1 VEEIT
6 AGDVAAAE
14 RAVEA
19 VGLEGL
25 EVEEQLEETQ
35 AAEPEGA
42 EKPSSA
48 LELRVEELAREVRLL
63 REENRAV
70 RAAVENI
77 LAGIGRQIA
86 VLGQIRS
93 GIETGD
99 EGGGEK
105 PPGPPPREPGL

>member
-1 VEEIT
+1 M
-6 AGDVAAAE
+6 
-14 RAVEA
+14 
-19 VGLEGL
+19 
-25 EVEEQLEETQ
+25 
-35 AAEPEGA
+35 PEGPEA
-42 EKPSSA
+42 PSSA

-63 REENRAV
+63 REENRSV

-93 GIETGD
+93 EIKTGD

-105 PPGPPPREPGL
+105 PPSPPLREPGP